1 VQTLRP
7 LTEDQAE
14 HRGSQFFP
22 VGSASD
28 TMDREALIAAEYG
41 FQVHPDT
48 PIYKFQQLSE
58 QASARREK
66 RIEAA
71 NQGLV
76 YHG

>member
-1 VQTLRP
+1 
-7 LTEDQAE
+7 
-14 HRGSQFFP
+14 
-22 VGSASD
+22 
-28 TMDREALIAAEYG
+28 MDREELIAAEYG

-58 QASARREK
+58 KASARRER

>member
-1 VQTLRP
+1 MPSLRSHPQDQT
-7 LTEDQAE
+7 E
-14 HRGSQFFP
+14 HRGPQFFP
-22 VGSASD
+22 VGSPGD

-41 FQVHPDT
+41 FQIHPDT
-48 PIYKFQQLSE
+48 PIYKFQQYSE

-71 NQGLV
+71 QQGMV

>member
-1 VQTLRP
+1 
-7 LTEDQAE
+7 
-14 HRGSQFFP
+14 
-22 VGSASD
+22 
-28 TMDREALIAAEYG
+28 MDREALIAAEYG
-41 FQVHPDT
+41 FQVSPDT

-71 NQGLV
+71 QQGLI

>member
-1 VQTLRP
+1 
-7 LTEDQAE
+7 
-14 HRGSQFFP
+14 
-22 VGSASD
+22 
-28 TMDREALIAAEYG
+28 MDREALIAAEYG
-41 FQVHPDT
+41 IQIHPDT

-71 NQGLV
+71 NQGMV